1 MPNAF
6 GRALVAVVILLTAG
20 GCSTLVQN
28 DGSGIYARVPVGSV
42 LRLNQQIPIP
52 PERARVWF
60 KGDRLGLG
68 AGSYEPVCGLEVR
81 NIDWNETQH
90 VEPGE
95 FGIHKVRDMWAEVVQ
110 RQPRPAA
117 TVRFQLASYGGGDG
131 GDAMIYEGYHF
142 WLESKEQ
149 PNVMRLTCVGAFDDM
164 PDAMPPT
171 LKEIR
176 ESLGRYATLEL
187 VGGV

>member
-1 MPNAF
+1 MSSTIVRILF
-6 GRALVAVVILLTAG
+6 YVAILLTAD
-20 GCSTLVQN
+20 GCSKLVQN

-60 KGDRLGLG
+60 KGDSLGRG

-81 NIDWNETQH
+81 NIDWKETQH

-95 FGIHKVRDMWAEVVQ
+95 FRIHRVQEMWAEVVQ

-117 TVRFQLASYGGGDG
+117 TVRFQLASYCRGDG
-131 GDAMIYEGYHF
+131 GNAMIYEGYHF
-142 WLESKEQ
+142 WLESKDQ
-149 PNVMRLTCVGAFDDM
+149 PNVMRLTCIGAFDDM
-164 PDAMPPT
+164 PDAVPPT

-187 VGGV
+187 VGDG